1 MPASE
6 KTAISMQQ
14 QLFDDVNSLAS
25 ELNISRS
32 KLFVIAV
39 EEFLKKNENKNMLSQ
54 INEAFADFPN
64 ERENSNT
71 QIMKRKQKK
80 ILENDA
86 W

>member
-1 MPASE
+1 MPASV